1 LFGQVNIQTANKA
14 HFYQSLLIRTP
25 HERTGRKQAVKTC
38 AGGTIEEIF
47 IPRYAKRNDLLFR
60 TRNYLLA
67 AFAAATILSKRPF
80 VALFAGHELHEL
92 PRNFRLLAAA
102 TATIGVN
109 S

>member
-25 HERTGRKQAVKTC
+25 HERTGRKQAAKTC
-38 AGGTIEEIF
+38 GGGTIEEIF

-67 AFAAATILSKRPF
+67 ALA
-80 VALFAGHELHEL
+80 
-92 PRNFRLLAAA
+92 AAA